1 MEHPQKKTYFNSDF
15 FCDALEKSVN
25 GQERRSLE
33 LFFKN
38 FNDVTFNSVKF
49 DQNAQMIKELAPL
62 ENPKKDFS
70 HLMDD
75 LINKEEV
82 NTMILNN
89 IKNKRLSMLGRNSNE
104 GIGNN
109 SNNFNTSNN
118 ISNLNNLNNLN
129 NTGNLFQNNQ
139 NILRPS
145 NRDSKANIPNQ
156 NNISS
161 NAGIKLTK
169 ANDFK
174 GEIRENRDKSNNM
187 LIDNSHSESHSQ
199 VGRYLR
205 SSQNTMVPTN
215 PKKQSGS
222 ILDFIKRSSESHD
235 SMISQA
241 QDDKLFDG
249 VGLDR
254 IEEESDLM
262 FTNNKKSNVENA
274 KDNKKKRNFLIDDK
288 NKNVKKKNNKLK

>member
-1 MEHPQKKTYFNSDF
+1 
-15 FCDALEKSVN
+15 LEKSVN

-62 ENPKKDFS
+62 DNPKKDFS

-104 GIGNN
+104 GN
-109 SNNFNTSNN
+109 NTSVNN
-118 ISNLNNLNNLN
+118 NVSNVNPNV
-129 NTGNLFQNNQ
+129 
-139 NILRPS
+139 LRPN
-145 NRDSKANIPNQ
+145 NRDSRGNLPNQ
-156 NNISS
+156 NNNSS

-174 GEIRENRDKSNNM
+174 GEVRDKSNNM
-187 LIDNSHSESHSQ
+187 IVDSNINDSHSQ
-199 VGRYLR
+199 TGRTLR
-205 SSQNTMVPTN
+205 SSQNSMVPTN
-215 PKKQSGS
+215 PKKQTGS
-222 ILDFIKRSSESHD
+222 ILDFIKKSSESHESVQD
-235 SMISQA
+235 LH
-241 QDDKLFDG
+241 DDKLFDG

-254 IEEESDLM
+254 IEEESDEL
-262 FTNNKKSNVENA
+262 FNNNKKSNFENA

-288 NKNVKKKNNKLK
+288 NKNIKKKNNKLK